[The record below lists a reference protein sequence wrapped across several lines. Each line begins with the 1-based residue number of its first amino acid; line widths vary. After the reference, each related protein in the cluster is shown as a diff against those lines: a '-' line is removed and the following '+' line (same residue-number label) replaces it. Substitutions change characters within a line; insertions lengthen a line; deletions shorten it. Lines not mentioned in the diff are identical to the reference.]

1 MSKPLTLRNREDKGD
16 VDPALRER
24 FARELRELNT
34 VFPSY
39 FDVFCIFLRFLMI
52 QTWAAFTKRRN
63 RRKHE
68 IPSAA
73 AIMAIV

>member
-16 VDPALRER
+16 VDAGLREYSPR
-24 FARELRELNT
+24 ALQT

-39 FDVFCIFLRFLMI
+39 FDDFYNFSRFLALSLH
-52 QTWAAFTKRRN
+52 AAFRKRRLG
-63 RRKHE
+63 REHE
-68 IPSAA
+68 ITPAA

>member
-16 VDPALRER
+16 VDPGSREKSR
-24 FARELRELNT
+24 DARNT

-39 FDVFCIFLRFLMI
+39 FGNFNNFSQFLALSLHEPFR
-52 QTWAAFTKRRN
+52 KRRLG
-63 RRKHE
+63 REHE
-68 IPSAA
+68 ITPAA